1 MCDTAEVYTVRLDSV
16 LGSSSNSFVS
26 YVNVPLRNV
35 VKAEVL
41 FASIGATA
49 SVSNVAYVY
58 VMELDSKF
66 NDRADV
72 QTKVTNFCYNSNLVN
87 VNSVSSFSNVG
98 TGLTGTISNLNYLR
112 NAIVSFPLNQTLGD
126 LRSVFTLGGF
136 FPTNVEFIEPI
147 RQIQQLT
154 VSLYDEKGN
163 SLVTTGPTFLTLRFT
178 CAKRNVCQYY
188 R

>member
-41 FASIGATA
+41 FASVGATT
-49 SVSNVAYVY
+49 SVSNIAYVY
-58 VMELDSKF
+58 IMELDSKF

-72 QTKVTNFCYNSNLVN
+72 QTKVTNFCATSNLGN
-87 VNSVSSFSNVG
+87 ASSLSTFSNVG

-112 NAIVSFPLNQTLGD
+112 NSIVAFPLSQTLGD
-126 LRSVFTLGGF
+126 VRSVFTLGGF
-136 FPTNVEFIEPI
+136 FPSDVEFIEPI

-154 VSLYDEKGN
+154 VSLYDEKGG
-163 SLVTTGPTFLTLRFT
+163 SLVTAGPTFLTLRFT

-188 R
+188 K